1 MCRSAFSFLYFSI
14 SEVIFLKNQTKL
26 CIFTALF
33 AALSCVATMLITI
46 PTPTGGFVHLG
57 DGMALLCG
65 WLLGPIWGALAAGL
79 GGMMADFFSGFPLY
93 APATFI
99 IKGAMAAI
107 AYFMYKMLKK
117 HHIAALIAGGVIG
130 EIFMIFGYFMYEMT
144 VCGYG
149 FGAIVGVPANGVQG
163 AMGVISG
170 VILIEV
176 VKKTRIAQ
184 KMSIKKGILD
194 HDRND

>member
-1 MCRSAFSFLYFSI
+1 M
-14 SEVIFLKNQTKL
+14 NQKTKL

-33 AALSCVATMLITI
+33 AALSCISTMLITI

-65 WLLGPIWGALAAGL
+65 WLLGPIWGSVAAGL
-79 GGMMADFFSGFPLY
+79 GGMLADLFSGYPLY

-107 AYFMYKMLKK
+107 AYFIYKMLKK
-117 HHIAALIAGGVIG
+117 HHIVALIAGGVIG

-149 FGAIVGVPANGVQG
+149 LGAIVGVPANGVQG
-163 AMGVISG
+163 VMGVISG
-170 VILIEV
+170 IILIEV
-176 VKKTRIAQ
+176 MKKTKLTQ
-184 KMSIKKGILD
+184 KMSIRKGIFKD
-194 HDRND
+194 DRNN